1 MPMTRQQALE
11 KARAA
16 RQARM
21 KAALPPTDEPV
32 QVKAA
37 PKVSRDPVHEPVRRR
52 ARIGD
57 NGGPPIGDGAT
68 AAAPRI
74 DRASSSME
82 YEVGENGR
90 IIVKMGG
97 ETFTRKRPGHHDPFQ
112 FAEGEIPDKMSYQW
126 IAVSVHNNNDLV
138 PLHTAQWFENGWRPV
153 PASRH
158 PGRFMSAEKTGAIVR
173 DGLMLVERPEVLT
186 REAREED
193 LSKAKQ
199 QISDRNAEFNP
210 PLPGA
215 RQHRG
220 ARLMAKKTIEPMPG
234 DVGRPRYEMAE

>member
-1 MPMTRQQALE
+1 MAKMTRQQALE

-16 RQARM
+16 RQAKMR
-21 KAALPPTDEPV
+21 AALPVDHDEPV
-32 QVKAA
+32 AVKAA
-37 PKVSRDPVHEPVRRR
+37 PKVAREPVHEPVRRL

-57 NGGPPIGDGAT
+57 NGGPPLEG
-68 AAAPRI
+68 AAPRI
-74 DRASSSME
+74 DRTPVNME
-82 YEVGENGR
+82 YEIGENGR
-90 IIVKMGG
+90 VIVRMGG
-97 ETFTRKRPGHHDPFQ
+97 EVLTRKRTGHHDPFQ
-112 FAEGEIPDKMSYQW
+112 FAEGEIPAGMSYQW

-138 PLHTAQWFENGWRPV
+138 PLHTTQWMENGWRPV

-158 PGRFMSAEKTGAIVR
+158 PGRFMAAEKQGSIVR
-173 DGLMLVERPEVLT
+173 EGLMLVERPAVLT
-186 REAREED
+186 REAHEED
-193 LSKAKQ
+193 VAIARR